1 MQTLTEAPKPTVH
14 FERYLT
20 LDDLAEITAMSK
32 PTLYT
37 WRTTHPEK
45 LPRAIKIG
53 RSLRFHPDEVHRWL
67 DELTAAQFADRA
79 V

>member
-1 MQTLTEAPKPTVH
+1 MQTITEVTKSPVQ
-14 FERYLT
+14 FECYLT
-20 LDDLAEITAMSK
+20 LDDLAEITAIPK

-67 DELTAAQFADRA
+67 DELTAAHFTDQA